1 VVNSRHF
8 NIPSKGKLVTF
19 FVFISYSSSLVA
31 QTQSQPN
38 QSKIAQIQQ
47 QENKPAQIDKGGLLM
62 LVRHVLHALEL
73 SNKSGNYS
81 VLREISAPGFA
92 AVNDANRLS
101 QLFRNLRERNVDLSG
116 VLIYEPQLTVM
127 PEITKEGLMRF
138 AGFFPSASN
147 QIKFEM
153 VFAPVNGQWKLFG
166 IAADVAP
173 PGPSAPAPPP
183 QNIPARPEQRNK

>member
-1 VVNSRHF
+1 MNQQIYKFTTRALCALALVN
-8 NIPSKGKLVTF
+8 L
-19 FVFISYSSSLVA
+19 SSDPLCAQSNA
-31 QTQSQPN
+31 QTRQPN
-38 QSKIAQIQQ
+38 SPQVQQ
-47 QENKPAQIDKGGLLM
+47 QTKPAQIDKGGLLM
-62 LVRHVLHALEL
+62 LVRHVLHALDL

-101 QLFRNLRERNVDLSG
+101 QSFRSLREKNVDLSG

-173 PGPSAPAPPP
+173 PGPTAPAPLP
-183 QNIPARPEQRNK
+183 QNIPARPEQPNK